1 MGEQGPL
8 AGIRVIEAASVLN
21 GPVTGYMLGDLGA
34 EVIKIEPPVTGD
46 PSRGF
51 QTLFD
56 VVMTLP
62 GGGSLLFESANRN
75 KKSIILDLKNEAGRT
90 VLHKLI
96 EKSDVFITNFNKKV
110 ICELEI
116 GYETLS
122 RYNSRLIYAAT
133 TTFGS
138 SGHLSGRRGYVM
150 VAQAVCGAMWLF
162 GYWDSP
168 GPSGAV
174 GSIFDQIGAS
184 MLAYGILAAL
194 VARERTGIG
203 QEVESSLLAG
213 AIHLQAQ
220 NINTFLWRGRGMARF
235 SRKRCRNPLTNYYQ
249 CADEKWILLSEPQ
262 SARYWHDFCTALGV
276 PELEHDPLYNTAEA
290 RRQNYADFIALLDRA
305 FAAKPRDE
313 WLEVF
318 SHYDFVYSPVYDYAE
333 MADEPQVAENQYLV
347 DMEHP
352 VMGKVKTVGFPVRF
366 SKTPASI
373 QSAAPEFGAH
383 TEEVLLEIGGYSWD
397 EISRLREQGALG

>member
-1 MGEQGPL
+1 
-8 AGIRVIEAASVLN
+8 
-21 GPVTGYMLGDLGA
+21 
-34 EVIKIEPPVTGD
+34 
-46 PSRGF
+46 
-51 QTLFD
+51 
-56 VVMTLP
+56 
-62 GGGSLLFESANRN
+62 
-75 KKSIILDLKNEAGRT
+75 
-90 VLHKLI
+90 
-96 EKSDVFITNFNKKV
+96 
-110 ICELEI
+110 
-116 GYETLS
+116 
-122 RYNSRLIYAAT
+122 
-133 TTFGS
+133 
-138 SGHLSGRRGYVM
+138 M
-150 VAQAVCGAMWLF
+150 VAQAVSGAMWLF
-162 GYWDSP
+162 GDRDFP
-168 GPSGAV
+168 EPSVAV

-276 PELEHDPLYNTAEA
+276 PELEHDPLYSTAEA
-290 RRQNYADFIALLDRA
+290 RRQNYTEFIALLDRV
-305 FAAKPRDE
+305 FADKPRDE
-313 WLEVF
+313 WLKIF
-318 SHYDFVYSPVYDYAE
+318 SQYDFVYSPIYDYAE

-352 VMGKVKTVGFPVRF
+352 VMGKVKTAGFPVRF